1 MPYASSTDGYRL
13 HYRDVPARPSDQ
25 HVAPAR
31 PSDHLPV
38 LMIHGLGMS
47 SRFWF
52 DLPERIASDPT
63 RPRRVLAIDNR
74 GTGQSDR
81 PRGRYH
87 MRQLARDAISVL
99 DAAGIDRAI
108 VVGVS
113 MGGMI
118 SQNVAIDH
126 PTRVGGLVLVATS
139 PGMPVAQLPHPMA
152 LFTLLTAPLR
162 KKIDP
167 RIDRLLLSR
176 KDVARAREI
185 FVEWLQLHEQD
196 PPDAKTFLSH
206 FSAVLLHSTG
216 SRLKQ
221 LRCPVHII
229 TGDDDILVRPDNS
242 RRIHARIPH
251 ATLEILPDVGHAVP
265 LVDREVVPRAL
276 RHASLP

>member
-1 MPYASSTDGYRL
+1 MPFAESTDGFRL
-13 HYRDVPARPSDQ
+13 HYREARPAHPTSGAD
-25 HVAPAR
+25 
-31 PSDHLPV
+31 LPV

-52 DLPERIASDPT
+52 DLPERIAADPD
-63 RPRRVLAIDNR
+63 RPRRVVAIDNR

-87 MRQLARDAISVL
+87 MRQMAKDAIAVL
-99 DAAGIDRAI
+99 DHAGIDRAI

-118 SQNVAIDH
+118 AQNVALNH
-126 PTRVGGLVLVATS
+126 PSRVAGLVLVATS

-176 KDVARAREI
+176 KDLPRAREI
-185 FVEWLQLHEQD
+185 FVEWMKIHDID
-196 PPDAKTFLSH
+196 PVDGKTFLSH

-216 SRLKQ
+216 SRLGQ
-221 LRCPVHII
+221 LRCPVHVIH
-229 TGDDDILVRPDNS
+229 GDDDILVRPDNG